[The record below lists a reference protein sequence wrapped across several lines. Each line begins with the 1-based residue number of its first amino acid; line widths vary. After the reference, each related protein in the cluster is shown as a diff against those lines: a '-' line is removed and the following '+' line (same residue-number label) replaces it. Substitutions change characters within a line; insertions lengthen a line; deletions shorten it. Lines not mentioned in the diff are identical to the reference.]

1 MPAILRIFL
10 YQTLASLT
18 DIGSYAS
25 NGIIVGQ
32 GAGRRGATSATRCRS
47 HLLGWSL
54 QNLQSVR
61 EGAYGIVYCQ
71 ACHYDHCGYHYHF
84 ECCLHLCV
92 FTSRGR

>member
-10 YQTLASLT
+10 YQTDASLSV
-18 DIGSYAS
+18 IGSAEPY
-25 NGIIVGQ
+25 GQ
-32 GAGRRGATSATRCRS
+32 GAGRWGATSATRCRS
-47 HLLGWSL
+47 HLSGWSL
-54 QNLQSVR
+54 QNLQSVG

-71 ACHYDHCGYHYHF
+71 AGHYDHCGYHYHS